1 MRTPRFLS
9 LALLAAIPA
18 TVAWVALPTMKMQ
31 PDSKLWIDGTS
42 TVRGFSCKATVIDA
56 VVETEAAGAAAAV
69 IAGTKAVKGVTVTIP
84 AKKLDCNN
92 GTMNGH
98 MYKALTADQNPTIE
112 FKVATYD
119 LAKTADGVKGTLT
132 GTLKLGAT
140 ERPISV
146 AAQGKKDGDG
156 LRVTGVHELNMKE
169 FGLKPPTLMMGT
181 MKVNEKVKVGFDL
194 LLKD

>member
-92 GTMNGH
+92 GTMKECCSN
-98 MYKALTADQNPTIE
+98 N
-112 FKVATYD
+112 
-119 LAKTADGVKGTLT
+119 
-132 GTLKLGAT
+132 
-140 ERPISV
+140 
-146 AAQGKKDGDG
+146 KK
-156 LRVTGVHELNMKE
+156 
-169 FGLKPPTLMMGT
+169 
-181 MKVNEKVKVGFDL
+181 
-194 LLKD
+194 